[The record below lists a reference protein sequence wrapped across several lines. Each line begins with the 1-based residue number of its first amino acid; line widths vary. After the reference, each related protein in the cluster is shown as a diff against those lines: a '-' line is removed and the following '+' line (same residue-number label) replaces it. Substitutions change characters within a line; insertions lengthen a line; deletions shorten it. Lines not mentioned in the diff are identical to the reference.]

1 MLKKKYYIIFI
12 LAILSMPI
20 VLNFSLQ
27 LPSIVKVIGDAQTW
41 LSFWASFIGA
51 IASFAMIAITYHT
64 LQQNQSQLDEIKRQW
79 EEEHRPFLSC
89 RVIVYKQAFFL
100 QIYNPSKFDAHNVSI
115 VFGDDLLNNINPK
128 YKDLYNN
135 TSSTPV
141 FIASGKAW
149 NSLIGWCEE
158 VNKSWKD
165 LNFEIR
171 VDVAY
176 NEKYTLHTTIPI
188 SSFINRKNMV
198 VQSNIEDYLEDLALG
213 LVKPHSTAN
222 HKTVQVSLEEIAK
235 TLNRINSQISNLR
248 KPDNMES

>member
-1 MLKKKYYIIFI
+1 
-12 LAILSMPI
+12 MPI
-20 VLNFSLQ
+20 ILNFSLQ

-51 IASFAMIAITYHT
+51 IASFAMIAITYHS

-89 RVIVYKQAFFL
+89 RVIVYKKAFFL
-100 QIYNPSKFDAHNVSI
+100 QIYNPSKFDAQNVSI
-115 VFGDDLLNNINPK
+115 VFGEDLLNNIDPK
-128 YKDLYNN
+128 YKNLYIN

-149 NSLIGWCEE
+149 NSLIGWCDEI
-158 VNKSWKD
+158 NSSWKD
-165 LNFEIR
+165 QNFEIA
-171 VDVAY
+171 VDVTY
-176 NEKYTLHTTIPI
+176 NDKYTLHTDIPV
-188 SSFINRKNMV
+188 SSFINRKNMI

-235 TLNRINSQISNLR
+235 TLNRINSQISNL
-248 KPDNMES
+248 KKSDNVES

>member
-1 MLKKKYYIIFI
+1 MLRKKYYIIFI
-12 LAILSMPI
+12 LAILAVPI
-20 VLNFSLQ
+20 ILNFSLQ

-89 RVIVYKQAFFL
+89 RVIVYKKAFFL

-115 VFGDDLLNNINPK
+115 VFGGDLLDNIDTK
-128 YKDLYNN
+128 YKYLYIN
-135 TSSTPV
+135 TSSNPV
-141 FIASGKAW
+141 FIASGSAW
-149 NSLIGWCEE
+149 NSLIGWCDE

-165 LNFEIR
+165 LNFGIA
-171 VDVAY
+171 VDAVY
-176 NEKYTLHTTIPI
+176 NEKYTLHTNIPI
-188 SSFINRKNMV
+188 SSFINRTNLI

-235 TLNRINSQISNLR
+235 TLSRINSQISDLKKSDDVKN
-248 KPDNMES
+248 